1 MANTV
6 RITAVGDLLMWA
18 PQIQSARSSEGYSF
32 DYMFQHVAPYFHRSD
47 LMIGNLETTL
57 SGRESTYVKRSP
69 RTGFPMFN
77 CPDELAATLKRVG
90 FDVLTT
96 ANNHCMDRGSKGLA
110 RTISVLN
117 QHGLGYTG
125 TYRSSNEKGSYLI
138 RTIKGIRIA
147 ILSYTYGTNHIPV
160 PKTWMVGRIQREQI
174 LRDLK
179 VVQEQAEYVIV
190 AMHFGKEF
198 RRYPSEEQK
207 QWVNWLW
214 DNGADL
220 VLGCHPHVL
229 QPMERQGNK
238 LAVYSGGNFISDLM
252 WKNPHTLESII
263 LQVDIEKQANGQIRL
278 NKVSYVP
285 TWVHRYKTKGIRRF
299 RVLPLSKFLRTP
311 DSLLSPQDLATMK
324 QAWKNIAGH
333 MRIGYAI

>member
-18 PQIQSARSSEGYSF
+18 SQIQSAKSSQGFSF
-32 DYMFQHVAPYFHRSD
+32 DYMFKHVAPYFHRSH

-57 SGRESTYVKRSP
+57 SGRESTFVKKNP

-96 ANNHCMDRGSKGLA
+96 ANNHCMDRGEKGLV
-110 RTISVLN
+110 RTIGVLN
-117 QHGLGYTG
+117 RHGLGHTG
-125 TYRSSNEKGSYLI
+125 TYRSSKERGSYLI
-138 RTIKGIRIA
+138 RKIKGIRIA
-147 ILSYTYGTNHIPV
+147 ILAYTYGTNHIHV
-160 PKTWMVGRIQREQI
+160 PKSWMVGRIQREQI

-179 VVQEQAEYVIV
+179 AVRKRAEYVIV

-198 RRYPSEEQK
+198 RRFQNEEQK
-207 QWVNWLW
+207 QWVHWLW

-229 QPMERQGNK
+229 QPMERRGNK
-238 LAVYSGGNFISDLM
+238 LAIYSQGNFISDLM

-263 LQVDIEKQANGQIRL
+263 LQVDIQRQRNGQICLKR
-278 NKVSYVP
+278 VSYVP
-285 TWVHRYKTKGIRRF
+285 TWVHRYQMKGIGRF
-299 RVLPLSKFLRTP
+299 RVLPLSKFLRKP
-311 DSLLSPQDLATMK
+311 DSLLSPKDLSAMK
-324 QAWKNIAGH
+324 QAWKNITGH
-333 MRIGYAI
+333 MRIGSAK